1 MIFIVVKFPVKPEYT
16 EKWLDLTRDF
26 TEATRAEPG
35 NKWFE
40 WSRSVEDPNEFVLVE
55 AFEDELRTFRPSHS
69 RYAPGSARDSKDY
82 LPPDRR

>member
-35 NKWFE
+35 T
-40 WSRSVEDPNEFVLVE
+40 SGLSGR
-55 AFEDELRTFRPSHS
+55 AALRIR
-69 RYAPGSARDSKDY
+69 
-82 LPPDRR
+82 